1 MKIVIAP
8 DKFKGALS
16 AEEAAV
22 CIAKGIRETFSSAQ
36 CELVPIADG
45 GEGTADVLSGALG
58 GIRRTTEAHDALG
71 NPVKAQYAWV
81 EQKKTAIFDMS
92 EVAGLG
98 NLSPESFDLDQ
109 ASTFGVGEMMIAA
122 FKAGAREMIV
132 GLGGSM
138 TNDGGF
144 GMARA
149 LGWHFL
155 NSAGRS
161 LDGPVSGLSNLARIQ
176 FNQEGSSRF
185 RNGRILAAVDV
196 QNPLLGP
203 DGATHV
209 FAEQKGAD
217 DGQIQQLENALTRFA
232 DVVERDLAVSRRNE
246 AGAGAAGGLG
256 FGLMAFCSAEIRSG
270 FDIVADA
277 IGLEEKLRTA
287 DVLITGEGRLDRQT
301 LAGKAPGQVARM
313 ARRLG
318 KVVLAVVGKTDG
330 TEELRELFDQ
340 VFEVA
345 VEGASDAEN
354 LRRAGELLCQGG
366 RKVGQHLASL
376 AGSDRQAAEHSPA
389 KGV

>member
-1 MKIVIAP
+1 MKVLIAP

-16 AEEAAV
+16 AEEAAA
-22 CIAKGIRETFSSAQ
+22 CIAGGIRESFASAQ

-45 GEGTADVLSGALG
+45 GEGTAEVLASALG
-58 GIRRTTEAHDALG
+58 GIRKTTEAHDALG
-71 NPVKAQYAWV
+71 NPVQAQYAWV
-81 EQKKTAIFDMS
+81 EQNKTAIFEMS

-109 ASTFGVGEMMIAA
+109 ASTLGVGEMMIAA
-122 FKAGAREMIV
+122 IKSGAREVIV

-155 NSAGRS
+155 DSAGRPLDARVSS
-161 LDGPVSGLSNLARIQ
+161 LGNLAKIQ
-176 FNQEGSSRF
+176 FSQEAGSLL
-185 RNGRILAAVDV
+185 RNVRILAAVDV

-203 DGATHV
+203 NGATHV
-209 FAEQKGAD
+209 FGRQKGAND
-217 DGQIQQLENALTRFA
+217 AQIQRLENALTRFA

-246 AGAGAAGGLG
+246 AGTGAAGGLG
-256 FGLMAFCSAEIRSG
+256 FGLMAFGSAKIRSG

-277 IGLEEKLRTA
+277 IGLEEKLRRA

-318 KVVLAVVGKTDG
+318 KVVLAVVGKTDE
-330 TEELRELFDQ
+330 TEGLRELFDQ
-340 VFEVA
+340 IFEVA
-345 VEGASDAEN
+345 VAGVSDSEN
-354 LRRAGELLCQGG
+354 LRRAGELLRGG
-366 RKVGQHLASL
+366 GCAVGRYLASL
-376 AGSDRQAAEHSPA
+376 AGATPGRR
-389 KGV
+389 

>member
-1 MKIVIAP
+1 
-8 DKFKGALS
+8 
-16 AEEAAV
+16 
-22 CIAKGIRETFSSAQ
+22 
-36 CELVPIADG
+36 
-45 GEGTADVLSGALG
+45 
-58 GIRRTTEAHDALG
+58 
-71 NPVKAQYAWV
+71 
-81 EQKKTAIFDMS
+81 
-92 EVAGLG
+92 
-98 NLSPESFDLDQ
+98 
-109 ASTFGVGEMMIAA
+109 MMIAA

-185 RNGRILAAVDV
+185 RNARILAAVDV

-217 DGQIQQLENALTRFA
+217 DRQIQQLENALTRFA
-232 DVVERDLAVSRRNE
+232 DVVERDLAVWRRNE

-318 KVVLAVVGKTDG
+318 KAVLAVVGKTDG

-340 VFEVA
+340 IFEVA